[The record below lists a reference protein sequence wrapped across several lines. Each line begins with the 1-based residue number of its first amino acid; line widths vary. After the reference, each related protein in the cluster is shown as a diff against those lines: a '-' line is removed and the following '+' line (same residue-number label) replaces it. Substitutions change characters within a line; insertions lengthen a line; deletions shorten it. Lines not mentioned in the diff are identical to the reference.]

1 MNWFNM
7 RVFHFVKGFGFLSFE
22 DEISVERVTQEHFI
36 NLNGKQ
42 VIINPTNL
50 VLMIYCFIYLL

>member
-1 MNWFNM
+1 MCCWCFPTLTSFQNMNM
-7 RVFHFVKGFGFLSFE
+7 TSIVLGFGFLSFE

-42 VIINPTNL
+42 V
-50 VLMIYCFIYLL
+50 M